1 MFCTTCGAA
10 VPEGSAFCTACGSP
24 VTQGSAASAPS
35 SPAPSA
41 QSQSAPSPQVAGGF
55 SEAPGG
61 AAPYGQ
67 VPRPSYPPVPAAQQA
82 PAPQAY
88 PMPQPAPAPQPAPQR
103 PYPAQQPAP
112 APQAPRKRGVG
123 KVVGIALGAIA
134 LVAALGA
141 GGLFAYRT
149 FIADKPEDIV
159 AANAGTLMAAYADP
173 SSDEGAAL
181 VTEADRVLAALG
193 NYPHP
198 GEDAYEAW
206 LEDSTYEV
214 DEVTVSEDGA
224 TATAAV
230 TVSHRPLIDAVEAH
244 EGARSD
250 AGEEQD
256 RELELTY
263 RRSGDVWTVDDEE
276 ARAAV
281 YAAYLPTD
289 EELILSDVYWYLGDP
304 GEADG
309 RILVALQESGDQSF
323 TALGITM
330 DQFLEAFLDG
340 YDYEVGAVSVDGD
353 TATVRLTLTVKPY
366 DGIVTEF
373 QRRFQEWSQTVDPS
387 TVTSEE
393 QIYRFAGQLLLETVD
408 ETAVE
413 ERAIEIVFV
422 QDGDGVWWM
431 DEPSHIALMEV
442 FGG

>member
-41 QSQSAPSPQVAGGF
+41 RSQSAPSPQVAGGF
-55 SEAPGG
+55 SAAPGG
-61 AAPYGQ
+61 AAPYER
-67 VPRPSYPPVPAAQQA
+67 VPRPSYPAT
-82 PAPQAY
+82 
-88 PMPQPAPAPQPAPQR
+88 PAPQR
-103 PYPAQQPAP
+103 PYPARQPAP
-112 APQAPRKRGVG
+112 APAAPRKRGVG
-123 KVVGIALGAIA
+123 KVVGIVLGAIA

-141 GGLFAYRT
+141 GGYLVYRT

-159 AANAGTLMAAYADP
+159 AANAGSLMAAYADP

-181 VTEADRVLAALG
+181 VTEADRVLATLG
-193 NYPHP
+193 SYPHP

-214 DEVTVSEDGA
+214 DGVTVAEDGA

-263 RRSGDVWTVDDEE
+263 RRSGDEWTVDDEE

-309 RILVALQESGDQSF
+309 RILAALQESGDQSF

-330 DQFLEAFLDG
+330 DQFLETFLDG

-353 TATVRLTLTVKPY
+353 TATVQLTLTVRPY
-366 DGIVTEF
+366 DGIVAEF

-413 ERAIEIVFV
+413 DRAIEIVFV

>member
-1 MFCTTCGAA
+1 M
-10 VPEGSAFCTACGSP
+10 
-24 VTQGSAASAPS
+24 
-35 SPAPSA
+35 
-41 QSQSAPSPQVAGGF
+41 
-55 SEAPGG
+55 
-61 AAPYGQ
+61 
-67 VPRPSYPPVPAAQQA
+67 
-82 PAPQAY
+82 
-88 PMPQPAPAPQPAPQR
+88 
-103 PYPAQQPAP
+103 
-112 APQAPRKRGVG
+112 
-123 KVVGIALGAIA
+123 LGAIA

-141 GGLFAYRT
+141 GGYLVYRT

-159 AANAGTLMAAYADP
+159 AANAGSLMAAYADP

-181 VTEADRVLAALG
+181 VTEADRVLATLG
-193 NYPHP
+193 SYPHP

-214 DEVTVSEDGA
+214 DGVTVAEDGA

-263 RRSGDVWTVDDEE
+263 RRSGDEWTVDDEE

-309 RILVALQESGDQSF
+309 RILAALQESGDQSF

-353 TATVRLTLTVKPY
+353 TATVQLTLTVRPY
-366 DGIVTEF
+366 DGIVAEF

-413 ERAIEIVFV
+413 DRAIEIVFV

>member
-41 QSQSAPSPQVAGGF
+41 RSQSATSPQVAGGF
-55 SEAPGG
+55 SAAPGG
-61 AAPYGQ
+61 AALYGQ
-67 VPRPSYPPVPAAQQA
+67 VPRPSYPPVPAARQV

-88 PMPQPAPAPQPAPQR
+88 PTP
-103 PYPAQQPAP
+103 QPAP

-123 KVVGIALGAIA
+123 KVVGIALGTIA
-134 LVAALGA
+134 LIAALGA

-159 AANAGTLMAAYADP
+159 AADAGTLMAAYADP

-198 GEDAYEAW
+198 SEDAYEAW

-214 DEVTVSEDGA
+214 DEVTVAEDGA

-230 TVSHRPLIDAVEAH
+230 TVTHRPLIDAVEAH
-244 EGARSD
+244 EGVRSD

-263 RRSGDVWTVDDEE
+263 RRSGDGWAVDDEE

-353 TATVRLTLTVKPY
+353 TATVQLTLTVKPY
-366 DGIVTEF
+366 DDIVTEF

-413 ERAIEIVFV
+413 DIATEIVFV

-431 DEPSHIALMEV
+431 DEPSHIALMKV

>member
-10 VPEGSAFCTACGSP
+10 VPEGSAFCTVCGSP
-24 VTQGSAASAPS
+24 VTQGAAASAPS

-41 QSQSAPSPQVAGGF
+41 RSQSAPSPQVAGGF
-55 SEAPGG
+55 SAASGG
-61 AAPYGQ
+61 AAPYER
-67 VPRPSYPPVPAAQQA
+67 VPRPSYPAT
-82 PAPQAY
+82 
-88 PMPQPAPAPQPAPQR
+88 PAPQR
-103 PYPAQQPAP
+103 PYPARQPAP
-112 APQAPRKRGVG
+112 APAAPRKRGVG
-123 KVVGIALGAIA
+123 KVVGIVLGAIA

-141 GGLFAYRT
+141 GGYLVYRT

-159 AANAGTLMAAYADP
+159 AANAGSLMASYADP

-181 VTEADRVLAALG
+181 VTEADRVLATLG
-193 NYPHP
+193 SYPHP

-214 DEVTVSEDGA
+214 DGVTVAEDGA

-263 RRSGDVWTVDDEE
+263 RRSGDEWTVDDEE

-309 RILVALQESGDQSF
+309 RILAALQESGDQSF

-330 DQFLEAFLDG
+330 DQFLETFLDG

-353 TATVRLTLTVKPY
+353 TATVQLALTVRPY
-366 DGIVTEF
+366 DGIVAEF

-413 ERAIEIVFV
+413 DRAIEIVFV

>member
-10 VPEGSAFCTACGSP
+10 VPEGSAFCTVCGSP
-24 VTQGSAASAPS
+24 VTRGAAASAPS

-41 QSQSAPSPQVAGGF
+41 RSQSAPSPQVAGGF
-55 SEAPGG
+55 SAASGG
-61 AAPYGQ
+61 AAPYER
-67 VPRPSYPPVPAAQQA
+67 VLRPSYPATS
-82 PAPQAY
+82 
-88 PMPQPAPAPQPAPQR
+88 APQPAPQR
-103 PYPAQQPAP
+103 PYPARQPAP
-112 APQAPRKRGVG
+112 APAAPRKRGVG
-123 KVVGIALGAIA
+123 KVVGIVLGAIA

-141 GGLFAYRT
+141 GGYLVYRT

-159 AANAGTLMAAYADP
+159 AANAGSLMAAYADP

-181 VTEADRVLAALG
+181 VTEADRVLATLG
-193 NYPHP
+193 SYPHP

-214 DEVTVSEDGA
+214 DGVTVAEDGA

-263 RRSGDVWTVDDEE
+263 RRSGDEWTVDDEE

-309 RILVALQESGDQSF
+309 RILAALQESGDQSF

-353 TATVRLTLTVKPY
+353 TATVQLTLTVRPY
-366 DGIVTEF
+366 DGIVAEF

-413 ERAIEIVFV
+413 DRAIEIVFV